1 MSLPESLEQAATEL
15 EGLADQIRPANGD
28 PQRLLEELQPDQA
41 GDLLA
46 WILSREFDSAAELV
60 EAWGETEAGAAILL
74 GMPDEGLSKAG
85 RKLLRKARHR
95 LRSQGVEV
103 AASEP
108 PVVASRRGTPVE
120 DSFGAASI
128 SAPDFR
134 GARVGYLA
142 DRHPAGGARLFE
154 IRFDESRGI
163 LDFKVY
169 NAGRSKVRG
178 FLRTLSS
185 ARAHRLFDV
194 PRAALCALVR
204 RASLAQPADRPLP
217 TGFIEWR
224 GRLFSQSIENEPTPG
239 ALARAALA
247 AEIASEDSE
256 AALESLL
263 AQIAEGEV
271 GPWPPPTGRVGE
283 WMEQAR
289 EAVEGLEAEAR
300 IAAIESWLVTVSDD
314 LAAATD
320 PEWLARQLEELAW
333 VRWQSEAPEAA
344 RSLVSAADAVLAGEA
359 VALRVARARA
369 ESLFGTFLTELRIVE
384 VNPLDDP
391 AADVS

>member
-1 MSLPESLEQAATEL
+1 M
-15 EGLADQIRPANGD
+15 
-28 PQRLLEELQPDQA
+28 
-41 GDLLA
+41 
-46 WILSREFDSAAELV
+46 
-60 EAWGETEAGAAILL
+60 
-74 GMPDEGLSKAG
+74 
-85 RKLLRKARHR
+85 
-95 LRSQGVEV
+95 
-103 AASEP
+103 
-108 PVVASRRGTPVE
+108 
-120 DSFGAASI
+120 
-128 SAPDFR
+128 
-134 GARVGYLA
+134 
-142 DRHPAGGARLFE
+142 
-154 IRFDESRGI
+154 
-163 LDFKVY
+163 
-169 NAGRSKVRG
+169 
-178 FLRTLSS
+178 
-185 ARAHRLFDV
+185 

>member
-28 PQRLLEELQPDQA
+28 PHRLLEELQPDQA

-60 EAWGETEAGAAILL
+60 DAWGETEAGAAILL
-74 GMPDEGLSKAG
+74 GMPDQALSKAG

-95 LRSQGVEV
+95 LRSQGIQV
-103 AASEP
+103 AESEP
-108 PVVASRRGTPVE
+108 NVVASRRVVPVE

-163 LDFKVY
+163 LEFKVY
-169 NAGRSKVRG
+169 NAARSKVRG

-194 PRAALCALVR
+194 PRTALCALVR
-204 RASLAQPADRPLP
+204 RASLVQPADRPLP

-224 GRLFSQSIENEPTPG
+224 GRLFSQSVEKEATPG
-239 ALARAALA
+239 ALVRVALA
-247 AEIASEDSE
+247 AEIASEDAE
-256 AALESLL
+256 AALESVLTL
-263 AQIAEGEV
+263 IAEAEV
-271 GPWPPPTGRVGE
+271 GPWPPSMGRVNE

-300 IAAIESWLVTVSDD
+300 IAAIESWLVKVSED

-320 PEWLARQLEELAW
+320 RDFLAGQLEELAW
-333 VRWQSEAPEAA
+333 IRWQSEAPELAPG
-344 RSLVSAADAVLAGEA
+344 LVSVADALSDSEA

-369 ESLFGTFLTELRIVE
+369 ESLFAKFLVELRVVE
-384 VNPLDDP
+384 ENPLDDP
-391 AADVS
+391 AADAN